1 MFSPVRRS
9 KRSNP
14 RRGFENPIVERKQA
28 HPGDPFSGKKSRRIC
43 GSGRWFR
50 VTENPSTTIAVDSAV
65 EAHEI
70 IRNFEVGETRIEVLK
85 SVSLDVKKGEK
96 LFLVGPSG
104 AGKTSLLYTLAGL
117 EKPNGGDVLIDGR
130 SLYRLSRREQARVRN
145 TTMGYVFQSFFLM
158 PELTALENV
167 LVPAMIRGSKAKDRA
182 HELLD
187 RVGLSARLNHLPN
200 ELSGGEQQ
208 RVAIARS
215 LVNDPK
221 ILFAD
226 EPTGNL
232 DTKTGIAV
240 MDLLMELIAENE
252 RTLLVV
258 THDKS
263 LAELGDRKV
272 TLVDGV
278 IVD

>member
-1 MFSPVRRS
+1 MTDS
-9 KRSNP
+9 
-14 RRGFENPIVERKQA
+14 A
-28 HPGDPFSGKKSRRIC
+28 
-43 GSGRWFR
+43 
-50 VTENPSTTIAVDSAV
+50 PSSESAV
-65 EAHEI
+65 EARDI
-70 IRNFEVGETRIEVLK
+70 VRTFQVGDNKIEVLK
-85 SVSLDVKKGEK
+85 KVSLDVKRGEK

-117 EKPNGGDVLIDGR
+117 ERPNDGDVLIDGR
-130 SLYRLSRREQARVRN
+130 SLYRLNRREQARVRN
-145 TTMGYVFQSFFLM
+145 TSMGYVFQSFFLM
-158 PELTALENV
+158 PELTAIENV
-167 LVPAMIRGSKAKDRA
+167 LVPAMIKRTAAKARA
-182 HELLD
+182 EELLD
-187 RVGLSARLNHLPN
+187 RVGLSHRLHHLPN

-215 LVNDPK
+215 LINDPK

-232 DTKTGIAV
+232 DSKTGVAV
-240 MDLLMELIAENE
+240 MDLLLELINENA

-263 LAELGDRKV
+263 MADLGDRKV
-272 TLVDGV
+272 TLVDGR

>member
-1 MFSPVRRS
+1 MNSLA
-9 KRSNP
+9 
-14 RRGFENPIVERKQA
+14 VE
-28 HPGDPFSGKKSRRIC
+28 
-43 GSGRWFR
+43 
-50 VTENPSTTIAVDSAV
+50 SAV
-65 EAHEI
+65 EAKDIVRTFEI
-70 IRNFEVGETRIEVLK
+70 GENRIEVLK
-85 SVSLDVKKGEK
+85 GVSLDAKRGEK

-130 SLYRLSRREQARVRN
+130 SLYRLSRKEQARVRN
-145 TTMGYVFQSFFLM
+145 ETMGYVFQSFFLM

-167 LVPAMIRGSKAKDRA
+167 MVPSLIRGRRAKERA
-182 HELLD
+182 TSLLE
-187 RVGLSARLNHLPN
+187 RVGLGARTGHLPN

-215 LVNDPK
+215 LMNNPK

-232 DTKTGIAV
+232 DSKTGIAV
-240 MDLLMELIAENE
+240 MDLLMELADEEE
-252 RTLLVV
+252 RTLMVV
-258 THDKS
+258 THDSS
-263 LAELGDRKV
+263 LARIGDRTI

-278 IVD
+278 IVSDNIGE

>member
-1 MFSPVRRS
+1 
-9 KRSNP
+9 
-14 RRGFENPIVERKQA
+14 
-28 HPGDPFSGKKSRRIC
+28 
-43 GSGRWFR
+43 
-50 VTENPSTTIAVDSAV
+50 VTDSAPSIESAV
-65 EAHEI
+65 EARDI
-70 IRNFEVGETRIEVLK
+70 VRTFQVGDNRIEVLK
-85 SVSLDVKKGEK
+85 KVSLDVKRGEK

-117 EKPNGGDVLIDGR
+117 ERPNEGDVLIDGR
-130 SLYRLSRREQARVRN
+130 SLYRLRRKEQARVRN
-145 TTMGYVFQSFFLM
+145 SSMGYVFQSFFLM
-158 PELTALENV
+158 PELTAFENV
-167 LVPAMIRGSKAKDRA
+167 LVPAMIKRTAAKDKA
-182 HELLD
+182 EELLE
-187 RVGLSARLNHLPN
+187 RVGLADRLHHLPN

-215 LVNDPK
+215 LINDPK

-240 MDLLMELIAENE
+240 MDLLMELINENE

-263 LAELGDRKV
+263 MAELGDRKV
-272 TLVDGV
+272 TLVDGR

>member
-1 MFSPVRRS
+1 VTDPPP
-9 KRSNP
+9 SN
-14 RRGFENPIVERKQA
+14 E
-28 HPGDPFSGKKSRRIC
+28 
-43 GSGRWFR
+43 
-50 VTENPSTTIAVDSAV
+50 SAV
-65 EAHEI
+65 EARDI
-70 IRNFEVGETRIEVLK
+70 VRTFQVGDNRIEVLK
-85 SVSLDVKKGEK
+85 KVSLDVKRGEK

-117 EKPNGGDVLIDGR
+117 ERPNEGDVLIDGR
-130 SLYRLSRREQARVRN
+130 SLYRLRRKEQARVRN
-145 TTMGYVFQSFFLM
+145 LSMGYVFQSFFLM
-158 PELTALENV
+158 PELTAFENV
-167 LVPAMIRGSKAKDRA
+167 LVPAMIKRTVAKDKA
-182 HELLD
+182 EELLE
-187 RVGLSARLNHLPN
+187 RVGLADRLHHLPN

-215 LVNDPK
+215 LINDPK

-240 MDLLMELIAENE
+240 MDLLMELINENE

-263 LAELGDRKV
+263 MAELGDRKV
-272 TLVDGV
+272 TLVDGR

>member
-1 MFSPVRRS
+1 VTDPPP
-9 KRSNP
+9 SN
-14 RRGFENPIVERKQA
+14 E
-28 HPGDPFSGKKSRRIC
+28 
-43 GSGRWFR
+43 
-50 VTENPSTTIAVDSAV
+50 SAV
-65 EAHEI
+65 EARDI
-70 IRNFEVGETRIEVLK
+70 VRTFQVGDNRIEVLK
-85 SVSLDVKKGEK
+85 KVSLDVKRGEK

-117 EKPNGGDVLIDGR
+117 ERPNEGDVLIDGR
-130 SLYRLSRREQARVRN
+130 SLYRLRRQEQARVRN
-145 TTMGYVFQSFFLM
+145 SSMGYVFQSFFLM
-158 PELTALENV
+158 PELTAFENV
-167 LVPAMIRGSKAKDRA
+167 LVPAMIKRTVAKDKA
-182 HELLD
+182 EELLE
-187 RVGLSARLNHLPN
+187 RVGLADRLHHLPN

-215 LVNDPK
+215 LINDPK

-240 MDLLMELIAENE
+240 MDLLMELINENE

-263 LAELGDRKV
+263 MAELGDRKV
-272 TLVDGV
+272 TLVDGR

>member
-1 MFSPVRRS
+1 MTDS
-9 KRSNP
+9 
-14 RRGFENPIVERKQA
+14 A
-28 HPGDPFSGKKSRRIC
+28 
-43 GSGRWFR
+43 
-50 VTENPSTTIAVDSAV
+50 PSIESAV
-65 EAHEI
+65 EARDI
-70 IRNFEVGETRIEVLK
+70 VRTFQVGDNRIEVLK
-85 SVSLDVKKGEK
+85 KVSLDVKPGEK

-117 EKPNGGDVLIDGR
+117 ERPNEGDVLIDGR
-130 SLYRLSRREQARVRN
+130 SLYRLRRKEQARVRN
-145 TTMGYVFQSFFLM
+145 SSMGYVFQSFFLM
-158 PELTALENV
+158 PELTAFENV
-167 LVPAMIRGSKAKDRA
+167 LVPAMIKRTAAKDKA
-182 HELLD
+182 EELLE
-187 RVGLSARLNHLPN
+187 RVGLADRLHHLPN

-215 LVNDPK
+215 LINDPK

-240 MDLLMELIAENE
+240 MDLLMELINENE

-263 LAELGDRKV
+263 MAELGDRKV
-272 TLVDGV
+272 TLVDGR